1 MPGTFVEIDRLGR
14 DIYCET
20 TTCVHD
26 RGRVAGPDGN
36 RGRSSGPGLV
46 IRLAEAHSILAGRRI
61 RREFVCCVTTRGL
74 GWRFFQQQQDRVSV
88 AVPRGRVDAWPRPPH
103 AVFGSRVTV
112 GEPVVAW
119 QPANAAPD
127 AGIQDPGSSV
137 DSSESDSKRDRILC
151 ANTFEAV
158 AALWRHLPTVDYA
171 GAVPWEL
178 LSPLRTAPGGFAEP
192 SGALFLFT
200 KHSL

>member
-1 MPGTFVEIDRLGR
+1 MPGTVVEIDGVER

-20 TTCVHD
+20 TTCAHD
-26 RGRVAGPDGN
+26 RARAVGPVGSH
-36 RGRSSGPGLV
+36 GHSSGPGLV
-46 IRLAEAHSILAGRRI
+46 NRSAEVHSILAGRRI
-61 RREFVCCVTTRGL
+61 RREFVCCVTTRGP
-74 GWRFFQQQQDRVSV
+74 GWLFLQQRQDRVSV
-88 AVPRGRVDAWPRPPH
+88 AVPRGRVDAGPPPPH
-103 AVFGSRVTV
+103 AVFGSRATV

-127 AGIQDPGSSV
+127 AGIQGPGSSV

-158 AALWRHLPTVDYA
+158 AALWRHVPTVDYA

-200 KHSL
+200 NNSL